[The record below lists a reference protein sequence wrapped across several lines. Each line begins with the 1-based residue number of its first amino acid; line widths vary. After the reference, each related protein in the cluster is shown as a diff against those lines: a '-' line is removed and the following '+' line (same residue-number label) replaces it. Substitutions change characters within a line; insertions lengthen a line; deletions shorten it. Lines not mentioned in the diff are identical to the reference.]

1 MDMLERKDFKRLIEE
16 RDLCVSIYMPT
27 HRMAAETR
35 QDPIRLKNALAEAE
49 SRLQQLGLKATEAR
63 SLLDPVYRLSGSPI
77 FWRHQGDGLAIFL
90 SPTLF
95 CYYRLPIAFDELL
108 VVTRRFHIKPL
119 LNLLAADGLF
129 YILALSQNQVR
140 FLQASRHSVLQIEP
154 EEMPKGLSD
163 ALRYDVYEQRLQFHT
178 QTAASNVPGR
188 RAAVYHG
195 QGGGTDDAKEN
206 ILRYFRQVDRG
217 LQELLNEEKAPLV
230 LSGVD
235 YLIPLYLK
243 ANTYTHTLEKGITG
257 NPEELSDSELHVLAW
272 KIVEPLFLES
282 QQQDFSRYMDLS
294 AGPRASRDIR
304 LILSASHE
312 GRIEVLFVARNVRQW
327 GSLANEGK
335 DLVLADEQGPG
346 MEDVLDLAA
355 VQTILHGGTV
365 HVITPGE
372 MGVHGPI
379 AAIYRY

>member
-163 ALRYDVYEQRLQFHT
+163 A
-178 QTAASNVPGR
+178 
-188 RAAVYHG
+188 
-195 QGGGTDDAKEN
+195 
-206 ILRYFRQVDRG
+206 
-217 LQELLNEEKAPLV
+217 
-230 LSGVD
+230 
-235 YLIPLYLK
+235 
-243 ANTYTHTLEKGITG
+243 
-257 NPEELSDSELHVLAW
+257 
-272 KIVEPLFLES
+272 
-282 QQQDFSRYMDLS
+282 
-294 AGPRASRDIR
+294 
-304 LILSASHE
+304 
-312 GRIEVLFVARNVRQW
+312 
-327 GSLANEGK
+327 
-335 DLVLADEQGPG
+335 
-346 MEDVLDLAA
+346 
-355 VQTILHGGTV
+355 
-365 HVITPGE
+365 
-372 MGVHGPI
+372 
-379 AAIYRY
+379 